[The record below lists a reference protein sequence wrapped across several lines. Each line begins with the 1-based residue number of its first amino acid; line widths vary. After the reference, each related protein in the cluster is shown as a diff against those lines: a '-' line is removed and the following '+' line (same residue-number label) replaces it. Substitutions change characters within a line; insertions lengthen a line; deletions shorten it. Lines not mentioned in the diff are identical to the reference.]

1 VASELSESS
10 GAYHIKGHIE
20 ECLACLAFPASHR
33 KKLQTTNGL
42 ERLNQEIKRRTRIV
56 KIFPN
61 RESFV

>member
-1 VASELSESS
+1 
-10 GAYHIKGHIE
+10 
-20 ECLACLAFPASHR
+20 LAFPASHR